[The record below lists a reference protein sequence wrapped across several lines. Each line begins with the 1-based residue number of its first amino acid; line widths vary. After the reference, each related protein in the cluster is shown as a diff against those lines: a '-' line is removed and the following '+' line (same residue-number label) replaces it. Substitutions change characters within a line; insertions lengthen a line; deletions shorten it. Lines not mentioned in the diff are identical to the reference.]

1 MNHLPATFF
10 TTAGILAATGLAIR
24 AAQHHR
30 ASAPIYLDA
39 QATTPLHPAAQRAM
53 EETGW
58 ANPGSPHP
66 PGQAARRA
74 VENARA
80 EVSRLLGAP
89 RQVCFTSGA
98 TEALNIA
105 LQGSIHHLVLTGSP
119 PPLHVLTT
127 PIEHKAVLQPLQTL
141 QARGL
146 VELELLPL
154 TPEGVLRPEALAAA
168 LRPDTALVAIGWA
181 NNEIGTIQPLEDLA
195 AVLDGHPARLIID
208 ATQLAGFG
216 PSLPARADAAA
227 ISAHKLYGPKGI
239 GALLLREDLPLE
251 PLTFGGGQE
260 GGLRPGTLPAP
271 LIVGFGV
278 AARLARLQG
287 AERASRLRRMAS
299 LLLGKLP
306 PGIQL
311 NGALDVAARC
321 SSANPLSARL
331 PGNLSL
337 TLPPG
342 LTVPQLRDA
351 IPHIAFSQG
360 SACSCSKR
368 GSHVLQALGL
378 PLEDQQRTLRLGFHA
393 LMSQDDAI
401 RAACD
406 VAAALEGLVS

>member
-1 MNHLPATFF
+1 MTTHATLLA
-10 TTAGILAATGLAIR
+10 TAGVLAATGLALK
-24 AAQHHR
+24 AAQHRR
-30 ASAPIYLDA
+30 ATAPLYLDA
-39 QATTPLHPAAQRAM
+39 QATTPLHPAARRAL

-58 ANPGSPHP
+58 ANPGSPHA
-66 PGQAARRA
+66 PGQAARQA

-80 EVSRLLGAP
+80 EVSRLLGDP

-98 TEALNIA
+98 TEALNLA
-105 LQGSIHHLVLTGSP
+105 LQGSIHHLVLTGAP

-127 PIEHKAVLQPLQTL
+127 PIEHKAVLQPLQHL
-141 QARGL
+141 QERGL
-146 VELELLPL
+146 VELGQLPL
-154 TPEGVLRPEALAAA
+154 TPAGVLLPEALAHA
-168 LRPDTALVAIGWA
+168 LRPTTALVAIGWA

-195 AVLDGHPARLIID
+195 AVLEGHPARLIID
-208 ATQLAGFG
+208 ATQLAGLN

-227 ISAHKLYGPKGI
+227 VSAHKLYGPKGI
-239 GALLLREDLPLE
+239 GALLLREGLELE

-260 GGLRPGTLPAP
+260 GGLRPRTQPAP

-278 AARLARLQG
+278 AARLARTLGHQ
-287 AERASRLRRMAS
+287 RAARLRRMAS

-311 NGALDVAARC
+311 NGPT
-321 SSANPLSARL
+321 SPEERL

-368 GSHVLQALGL
+368 GSHVLAALGL

-393 LMSQDDAI
+393 LLTDDDAL
-401 RAACD
+401 RAIQD
-406 VAAALEGLVS
+406 VAAALARLMTGQG